1 MAKHFLTL
9 LDYTE
14 KEIRKIL
21 DMAKEIKSGDLEGGL
36 KGETLAMLFE
46 KTSTRT
52 RVSFEVAM
60 HQLGGHAIF
69 LDSRTTKLAEKET
82 LKDTVRV
89 LERYCDAIMARIYR
103 HSDLE
108 EMAEFASIP
117 VINGL
122 SDLYHPCQTLA
133 DLLTVVEKKGGTEDL
148 KVVFIGD
155 CAFNMARSTMI
166 GFSKLWANVFLVCPE
181 KAKYMPDQEL
191 LENIRKYVKGNV
203 RIENDPVKG
212 MKDADV
218 VITDKWVSPGQEK
231 EEKQRLRDFKKYQ
244 VNSELVKHAKQ
255 DFVFLHCL
263 PASRGHEVTDGVID
277 SKNSMVFDAA
287 ENRLHTEKALLLY
300 LLKGD

>member
-9 LDYTE
+9 MDYPE
-14 KEIRKIL
+14 KEMRKIL
-21 DMAKEIKSGDLEGGL
+21 DLASKIKSGEVEEKLEDR
-36 KGETLAMLFE
+36 TLAMLFE

-60 HQLGGHAIF
+60 SQLGGHAIF

-89 LERYCDAIMARIYR
+89 LERYCDAIMARVYS

-108 EMAEFASIP
+108 EIASISKVP

-122 SDLYHPCQTLA
+122 SDLHHPCQALA
-133 DLLTVVEKKGGTEDL
+133 DLLTVMERKEGIEDL

-155 CAFNMARSTMI
+155 CAFNMGRSTMI
-166 GFSKLWANVFLVCPE
+166 GFSKLWANVFMVCPK
-181 KAKYMPDQEL
+181 KAKYMPDPEF
-191 LENIRKYVKGNV
+191 LENVRKYVKGNV

-212 MKDADV
+212 IKDADV
-218 VITDKWVSPGQEK
+218 IITDKWLSPGEK
-231 EEKQRLRDFKKYQ
+231 DGVEKRVRDLKKYQ

-255 DFVFLHCL
+255 DFIFLHCL
-263 PASRGHEVTDGVID
+263 PASRGQEVTNDVID
-277 SKNSMVFDAA
+277 SVNSAVFDAA
-287 ENRLHTEKALLLY
+287 ENRLHTAKALLLY
-300 LLKGD
+300 LLRED

>member
-21 DMAKEIKSGDLEGGL
+21 DMAKEIKSGDLKGGL
-36 KGETLAMLFE
+36 SGETLAMLFE

-89 LERYCDAIMARIYR
+89 LERYCDAIMARVYK

-108 EMAEFASIP
+108 GMAGSASVP

-133 DLLTVVEKKGGTEDL
+133 DLLTVIEKKGGIEDL

-166 GFSKLWANVFLVCPE
+166 GFSKLWANVFLVCP
-181 KAKYMPDQEL
+181 KKPKYMPDQEL
-191 LENIRKYVKGNV
+191 LENIRKYVKGNI

-218 VITDKWVSPGQEK
+218 VITDKWISPGERGDLK
-231 EEKQRLRDFKKYQ
+231 KRIRDLKRYQ

-255 DFVFLHCL
+255 DFIFLHCL
-263 PASRGHEVTDGVID
+263 PASRGHEVTDEVID
-277 SKNSMVFDAA
+277 SPNSMVFDAA
-287 ENRLHTEKALLLY
+287 GNRLHTEKALLLY

>member
-1 MAKHFLTL
+1 M
-9 LDYTE
+9 DYPE

-21 DMAKEIKSGDLEGGL
+21 DLAMKIKSGEFEDKLENQ
-36 KGETLAMLFE
+36 TLAMLFE

-60 HQLGGHAIF
+60 TQLGGHAIY

-89 LERYCDAIMARIYR
+89 LERYCDAIMARVYK

-108 EMAEFASIP
+108 EIANVSKIP

-133 DLLTVVEKKGGTEDL
+133 DLLTVIEKKGGIEDL
-148 KVVFIGD
+148 KVVFMGD
-155 CAFNMARSTMI
+155 CAFNTGMSAMI
-166 GFSKLWANVFLVCPE
+166 GFSKLWANVFLVCPN
-181 KAKYMPDQEL
+181 KSKYLPDPEF
-191 LENIRKYVKGNV
+191 LESVRKHVKGNI
-203 RIENDPVKG
+203 RIENDPAKG
-212 MKDADV
+212 IKDADV

-231 EEKQRLRDFKKYQ
+231 EEKQRIGDFKKYQ

-255 DFVFLHCL
+255 DFIFLHCL
-263 PASRGHEVTDGVID
+263 PALRGCEVTDDVID
-277 SKNSMVFDAA
+277 SVNSAVFDAA
-287 ENRLHTEKALLLY
+287 ENRLHTAKALLLY

>member
-1 MAKHFLTL
+1 MAKNFLTL

-21 DMAKEIKSGDLEGGL
+21 DTARDIKAGNTEGDL
-36 KGETLAMLFE
+36 KGKTLAMLFE

-52 RVSFEVAM
+52 RVSFDVAM

-89 LERYCDAIMARIYR
+89 LERYSDAILARVYK

-108 EMAEFASIP
+108 DMAKVSKVP

-133 DLLTVVEKKGGTEDL
+133 DLMTVIEKKGGIEDL

-155 CAFNMARSTMI
+155 CAFNMSRSTMV
-166 GFSKLWANVFLVCPE
+166 GFSKLWANVYLVCPDKPE
-181 KAKYMPDQEL
+181 YLPDPEFV
-191 LENIRKYVKGNV
+191 ENVRKYVKGNIRV
-203 RIENDPVKG
+203 ENDPVKG

-218 VITDKWVSPGQEK
+218 VVTDKWISPGEK
-231 EEKQRLRDFKKYQ
+231 GNLEERAKDLKGYQ

-255 DFVFLHCL
+255 DFIFLHCL
-263 PASRGHEVTDGVID
+263 PASRGQEVTDEVMD
-277 SKNSMVFDAA
+277 SNNSAVFDAA
-287 ENRLHTEKALLLY
+287 ENRLHTAKALLLY
-300 LLKGD
+300 LLKED

>member
-1 MAKHFLTL
+1 MAKNFLTL
-9 LDYTE
+9 IDYPE

-21 DMAKEIKSGDLEGGL
+21 DMAKDVKNGDLEGDL
-36 KGETLAMLFE
+36 KGKTLAMLFE

-89 LERYCDAIMARIYR
+89 LERYSDAILARVYK
-103 HSDLE
+103 HKDLE
-108 EMAEFASIP
+108 EIAKFAGVPI
-117 VINGL
+117 INGL
-122 SDLYHPCQTLA
+122 SNLHHPCQTLA
-133 DLLTVVEKKGGTEDL
+133 DLLTVIERKGGIEDL

-166 GFSKLWANVFLVCPE
+166 GFSKLWANVYLVCPK
-181 KAKYMPDQEL
+181 KAKYMPDPEFV
-191 LENIRKYVKGNV
+191 EGVRKYVKGNIKV
-203 RIENDPVKG
+203 ENDPVKG
-212 MKDADV
+212 VKDADV
-218 VITDKWVSPGQEK
+218 IITDKWISPGERGDLEK
-231 EEKQRLRDFKKYQ
+231 RIRDLKRYQ

-255 DFVFLHCL
+255 GFIFLHCL
-263 PASRGHEVTDGVID
+263 PASRGHEVTDEVID
-277 SKNSMVFDAA
+277 SPNSMVFDAA

-300 LLKGD
+300 LFKGE

>member
-1 MAKHFLTL
+1 MAKNFLTL
-9 LDYTE
+9 MDYPE

-21 DMAKEIKSGDLEGGL
+21 ELAKKIKAGNSEGRLEGQ
-36 KGETLAMLFE
+36 TLAMLFE

-60 HQLGGHAIF
+60 NQLGGHAAY

-82 LKDTVRV
+82 LKDTIRV
-89 LERYCDAIMARIYR
+89 LERYCDAIMARVYR

-108 EMAEFASIP
+108 EMSSISKIP

-133 DLLTVVEKKGGTEDL
+133 DLLTVIEKKGKIEDL
-148 KVVFIGD
+148 KVSFFGD
-155 CAFNMARSTMI
+155 CAFNMGRSTMI
-166 GFSKLWANVFLVCPE
+166 GFSKLWANVFLVCPD
-181 KAKYMPDQEL
+181 KAKYLPDPEF
-191 LENIRKYVKGNV
+191 LEKVRKYVKGNV

-218 VITDKWVSPGQEK
+218 VITDKWISPGQEK
-231 EEKQRLRDFKKYQ
+231 EEKQRTRDFKKYQ
-244 VNSELVKHAKQ
+244 VSSELVKHAKQ
-255 DFVFLHCL
+255 GFIFLHCL
-263 PASRGHEVTDGVID
+263 PALRGYEVTNDVID
-277 SKNSMVFDAA
+277 SRNSVVFDEA

-300 LLKGD
+300 LLKDD

>member
-1 MAKHFLTL
+1 MAKNFLTL
-9 LDYTE
+9 MDYTE
-14 KEIRKIL
+14 KEMRKIL
-21 DMAKEIKSGDLEGGL
+21 DTAKEIKSGDSEGDL
-36 KGETLAMLFE
+36 KGKTLAMIFE

-89 LERYCDAIMARIYR
+89 LERYSDAILARVYK

-108 EMAEFASIP
+108 EMAEVSRVP

-133 DLLTVVEKKGGTEDL
+133 DLLTVIEKKGGIEDL

-166 GFSKLWANVFLVCPE
+166 GFSKLWANVSLVCPD
-181 KAKYMPDQEL
+181 KAKYMPDPEFV
-191 LENIRKYVKGNV
+191 ERVRKYVKGNI

-212 MKDADV
+212 VKDADV
-218 VITDKWVSPGQEK
+218 VITDKWASPGEK
-231 EEKQRLRDFKKYQ
+231 DGLERRMRDLKRYQ

-255 DFVFLHCL
+255 DFIFLHCL
-263 PASRGHEVTDGVID
+263 PASRGHEVTDEVID
-277 SKNSMVFDAA
+277 SKNSVVFDAA
-287 ENRLHTEKALLLY
+287 ENRLHTGKALLLY